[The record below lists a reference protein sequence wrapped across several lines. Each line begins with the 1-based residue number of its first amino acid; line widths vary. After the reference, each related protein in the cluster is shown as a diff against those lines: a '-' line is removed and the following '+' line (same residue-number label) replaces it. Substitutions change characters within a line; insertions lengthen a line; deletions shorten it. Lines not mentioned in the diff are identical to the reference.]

1 MSGRLPEIARRSTAV
16 RGSHDLADNRCSR
29 RCSLDHV
36 RTRQRT
42 QRDCVVS
49 NRPRLTALGTEH
61 MSAWSP
67 RLIAE
72 HTNSHNDRARHRTN
86 DLSLSGLPVEQKPN
100 QAGRNPAVI
109 ICRHQYRI
117 EGQTR

>member
-1 MSGRLPEIARRSTAV
+1 MNGPLPEIARRSTAV

-42 QRDCVVS
+42 QRARVVS

-61 MSAWSP
+61 MSAWSS

-109 ICRHQYRI
+109 IRRHQHHA
-117 EGQTR
+117 EGSSG